1 MKMLLLILLL
11 IIDVTRSINLGI
23 QSLVLGITTTK
34 DINEQLIR
42 LLTFGHMQ
50 AVTGIATINKRKG
63 YYYYYYY
70 YYYYSFIIIHLL
82 LFIYYY
88 YYYYYEYIR
97 MVIKNYRI
105 YKKL

>member
-1 MKMLLLILLL
+1 MKILLLILLL

-63 YYYYYYY
+63 YYC
-70 YYYYSFIIIHLL
+70 YYSFIIIHLL
-82 LFIYYY
+82 L
-88 YYYYYEYIR
+88 
-97 MVIKNYRI
+97 
-105 YKKL
+105 LL

>member
-11 IIDVTRSINLGI
+11 IIDVTRSINLSI

-63 YYYYYYY
+63 YYYN
-70 YYYYSFIIIHLL
+70 YYSLL
-82 LFIYYY
+82 LI
-88 YYYYYEYIR
+88 YYYEYIR